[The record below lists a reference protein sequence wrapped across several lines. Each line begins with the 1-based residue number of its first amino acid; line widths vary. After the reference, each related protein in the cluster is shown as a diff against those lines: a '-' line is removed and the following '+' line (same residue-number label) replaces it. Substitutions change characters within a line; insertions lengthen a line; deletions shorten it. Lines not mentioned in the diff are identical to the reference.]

1 MATVIS
7 TFNNVIGFNNSL
19 KQATWTPLTT
29 TNADGSPFE
38 FPDWADNTVHVFGTF
53 GVGGTVLVE
62 GSNDGTNWATLTD
75 SNGTTLSLTVAS
87 VKAINERPRY
97 LRPRVSAGD
106 GTTSITA
113 ILLARRIES
122 IS

>member
-7 TFNNVIGFNNSL
+7 TINNAVGSNNSL
-19 KQATWTPLTT
+19 KLATWTPLTT

-38 FPDWADNTVHVFGTF
+38 FPDWADNTIQVFGTF
-53 GVGGTVLVE
+53 GAGGTILVE

-75 SNGTTLSLTVAS
+75 SNGTALSLTAAS
-87 VKAINERPRY
+87 VKTINERPRY

-106 GTTSITA
+106 GTTSLTA
-113 ILLARRIES
+113 VMLARRIES
-122 IS
+122 IA